1 MCKLVAINHTTFRI
15 TICRTSPYFL
25 QLHEKLQLLPTLI
38 QNTKRGFRQLPNT
51 YFHSAMPITSS
62 ISSTPARFRTF
73 DGRSMRNLC
82 SHWETV
88 TTRLP
93 AITGHHWGLNWRSHF
108 LNWSW
113 AYTCDFFSWCNQ
125 RIPKVGKW
133 MEDQKTA
140 AAFASYN
147 TLDGN
152 TNLRAQ
158 LTLTWDSVIVI
169 AYHYCACDLR
179 PNDLRQEGWRLTVQ
193 MIKRREHQQFQPEE
207 ERRRERCHEIDW
219 CDTWYIIPNGVLVSH
234 KLRGTSSS
242 QILWTGSA
250 ALKDC
255 PAGVIEAGTN
265 RNDTMIP
272 VMLAFEVSVNVVWNQ
287 RINDINDQIT

>member
-1 MCKLVAINHTTFRI
+1 MDGGPKNCSC
-15 TICRTSPYFL
+15 ICQL
-25 QLHEKLQLLPTLI
+25 QHVGRQHKSQGPT
-38 QNTKRGFRQLPNT
+38 
-51 YFHSAMPITSS
+51 
-62 ISSTPARFRTF
+62 
-73 DGRSMRNLC
+73 
-82 SHWETV
+82 
-88 TTRLP
+88 
-93 AITGHHWGLNWRSHF
+93 
-108 LNWSW
+108 
-113 AYTCDFFSWCNQ
+113 DF
-125 RIPKVGKW
+125 
-133 MEDQKTA
+133 
-140 AAFASYN
+140 
-147 TLDGN
+147 
-152 TNLRAQ
+152 NLRQ
-158 LTLTWDSVIVI
+158 CHSHCLSL
-169 AYHYCACDLR
+169 LR
-179 PNDLRQEGWRLTVQ
+179 LWLKTEWSSQEGWRLTVQ

-234 KLRGTSSS
+234 KLRGTS